1 MEVLRVYRPRVILY
15 RGNGMGQRYVA
26 EAALHGLDG
35 FHIHS
40 LDLAHLLSDSARVR
54 FDNLA

>member
-1 MEVLRVYRPRVILY
+1 MLRVYRPRVVLY
-15 RGNGMGQRYVA
+15 GGNGMGQRYVA

-35 FHIHS
+35 FHIHG